1 MRNALHTTAA
11 LAIGAMLA
19 AAPLAP
25 GHASAQAV
33 FAETDRTVEAEVRFD
48 AAEARAPIVA
58 GDEVRISGSGFR
70 PGQAVLLNYGTKP
83 LTAQPLV
90 ADAEGAIAGSFTLPE
105 DASVGIHPVVVI
117 AQEPYV
123 ATIAELKISP
133 DIPLSGESRY
143 DIARALPARGLYQ
156 SALSARNGA
165 IFTTSAIGRPPV
177 RQSQITKLDAQT
189 LDVLAR
195 ATPAAAPA
203 RPGRDGTMRDGGVFA
218 VYGLDVDDSKDTVWV
233 TNTRQD
239 TVAIYRQSDLA
250 LVKQFDPGTVYHAR
264 DVRVH
269 EGLGKAYV
277 SATFTPEVVVFDT
290 ATNEEAGRIS
300 IPSGKRREEFGTA
313 SLSLDEAAN
322 RLYVAGLGTAEVAVI
337 DTASDEVLDVFPVP
351 GARSVIGVSHDP
363 QTGRIFVAAQGSDNL
378 VILDGESGEVIADT
392 PVGAGA
398 LNVVFDPV
406 TRHAYVASRG
416 AGTITVTDADGAI
429 VANLG
434 PAPLANHVS
443 LGLDGTIYAVDK
455 SAGAREADADQL
467 LRIRPR

>member
-1 MRNALHTTAA
+1 
-11 LAIGAMLA
+11 
-19 AAPLAP
+19 
-25 GHASAQAV
+25 
-33 FAETDRTVEAEVRFD
+33 
-48 AAEARAPIVA
+48 
-58 GDEVRISGSGFR
+58 
-70 PGQAVLLNYGTKP
+70 
-83 LTAQPLV
+83 
-90 ADAEGAIAGSFTLPE
+90 
-105 DASVGIHPVVVI
+105 
-117 AQEPYV
+117 
-123 ATIAELKISP
+123 
-133 DIPLSGESRY
+133 
-143 DIARALPARGLYQ
+143 
-156 SALSARNGA
+156 
-165 IFTTSAIGRPPV
+165 
-177 RQSQITKLDAQT
+177 
-189 LDVLAR
+189 
-195 ATPAAAPA
+195 
-203 RPGRDGTMRDGGVFA
+203 MRDGGVFA

-239 TVAIYRQSDLA
+239 TVAVYRQSDLA

-290 ATNEEAGRIS
+290 AANEEAGRIS

-416 AGTITVTDADGAI
+416 AGTITVTDANGAI